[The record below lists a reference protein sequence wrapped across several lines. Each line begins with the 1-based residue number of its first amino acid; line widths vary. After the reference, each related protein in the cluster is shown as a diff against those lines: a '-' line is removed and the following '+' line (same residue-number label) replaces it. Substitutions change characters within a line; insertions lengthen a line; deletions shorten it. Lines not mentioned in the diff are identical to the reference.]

1 MAYMKSVENTNY
13 IVKDS
18 SHKAYNPEKYPI
30 LLAEDNL
37 DDVLI
42 TKRAWQKGQ
51 IKNKLYVVNDG
62 EEALEFLFRKGRYVD
77 APSPSLILLDL
88 KMPRVDGFEV
98 LEKIKTN
105 HELKKIPIIVL
116 TSSRRDLDI
125 DRAYE
130 LGCNSYIVKPVD
142 FHKFAESV
150 KDIGLYWL
158 VLNQPPA

>member
-1 MAYMKSVENTNY
+1 MKSVEKTNFR
-13 IVKDS
+13 VRDP
-18 SHKAYNPEKYPI
+18 SHKVYDPEKYPI

-62 EEALEFLFRKGRYVD
+62 EEALEFLFKKGRYVD
-77 APSPSLILLDL
+77 APSPSLLLLDL

-105 HELKKIPIIVL
+105 QELKKIPIIVL

-130 LGCNSYIVKPVD
+130 LGCNSYIVKPVN
-142 FHKFAESV
+142 FENFIEAVVE
-150 KDIGLYWL
+150 IQRYWL
-158 VLNQPPA
+158 ILCEIPLK